1 MKVITILAL
10 LGLLYGCVLLSA
22 ASRILP
28 LKELKRRARGQRDP
42 QAASIY
48 ALSSH
53 GSSAEF
59 FLWAVAASSAAGIL
73 LLAASYGNW
82 PLLLLSLL
90 IGWIFWNRQAHNFSS
105 WRWRLAAFSAQP
117 VASLVSLLQPVLGPA
132 ADWLEQKRLSLLHT
146 NIYEKEDLLE
156 LIKTQDYQSDNRI
169 SQLELKAASGALTFG
184 DKIVGDV
191 MTPRRVV
198 KMVAATDAVGPLLMD
213 ELHASGFSRFPVVK
227 EATKSANPEIIGMLY
242 LHDLVGH
249 GGAGRVRDVMKKKV
263 YFINETQNLKDALK
277 AFIKT
282 EHHLL
287 VVVNNFEEITGVI
300 TIEDVIEQILGE
312 KIVDEFDRYDDMR
325 AVAGVE
331 AKAEQSKHSRAGM
344 VE

>member
-1 MKVITILAL
+1 MKLISILVL
-10 LGLLYGCVLLSA
+10 LGLLYCSVLLGS

-28 LKELKRRARGQRDP
+28 LKEIKRRARSQRDP
-42 QAASIY
+42 QAARIY
-48 ALSSH
+48 ALSAY
-53 GSSAEF
+53 GLSAEL
-59 FLWAVAASSAAGIL
+59 FLWAIAALSAAGGL
-73 LLAASYGNW
+73 LLAASYGSW
-82 PLLLLSLL
+82 QLFILAVLVA
-90 IGWIFWNRQAHNFSS
+90 WILWNRQTHNFSS
-105 WRWRLAAFSAQP
+105 WRWQLAAFLAQG
-117 VASLVSLLQPVLGPA
+117 ASRLVSFLQPVLGPA
-132 ADWLEQKRLSLLHT
+132 AEWLEQKRLSLLHT
-146 NIYEKEDLLE
+146 NVYEKEDLLE
-156 LIKTQDYQSDNRI
+156 LIKAQGYQADNRI
-169 SQLELKAASGALTFG
+169 SELELKAASGALTFG

-191 MTPRRVV
+191 MTPKRVV
-198 KMVAATDAVGPLLMD
+198 KMVAATDTIGPLLMD

-227 EATKSANPEIIGMLY
+227 EPTKSANPEIIGMLY

-249 GGAGRVRDVMKKKV
+249 AEKGRVRDVMKKKV

-282 EHHLL
+282 EHHML

-300 TIEDVIEQILGE
+300 TVEDVIEQILGE

-331 AKAEQSKHSRAGM
+331 AKADESKHSRAGM